1 LHVKFKL
8 MDALKQIELEKG
20 LAMDTVLDALKD
32 ALLTAYKK
40 NYGDLDETREARIDI
55 DEVSGDIRVFEDIEN
70 EKGEME
76 EVEVTPENFGRIAAQ
91 TAKQVIIQRIREAE
105 RELMFDEYHG
115 REGDIVT
122 GIVQQSDQRYTL
134 IDLGKVEAL
143 LPPSEQVRGERYEHG
158 ARLKTYI
165 VDVRR
170 TTKGPQI
177 MVSRTHPGLL
187 KRLFELEVPEIYD
200 GLVEIKA
207 VAREGGQRSKV
218 AVVSNDENVDP
229 VGACV
234 GAKGSR
240 VRMIVSEL
248 RGEKVDIVE
257 WKEDPAEFVANAIS
271 PAKVKEVIV
280 DPENLTA
287 EVIVPDNQLSLA
299 IGKEGQNARLAAKL
313 TGWRIDIL
321 SESQAME
328 AAAIR
333 AEQELERSA
342 TGEQERICRAITS
355 SGQRCK
361 NKALADSEFC
371 GIAAHQRLAEL
382 IEEGSEEIEVVTP
395 AAPEEPQDEVSP
407 TAPEEPQDEVSP
419 TAPEE
424 PQDEVSPTAL
434 EEPQDEVSPTA
445 LEEPQDEVPPQEA
458 DVGGEDDE
466 QVVEEPA
473 AVDEVAGVEG
483 GLESAQEESVTPPE
497 GEAVEDSTNGEPPAL
512 TEPEETAPDSEA
524 AEDTA
529 DSDGD
534 VPAGS

>member
-1 LHVKFKL
+1 MDFKL
-8 MDALKQIELEKG
+8 MDALRQIEVEKG
-20 LAMDTVLDALKD
+20 ISVETVLEALSD
-32 ALLTAYKK
+32 ALLSSYKK
-40 NYGDLDETREARIDI
+40 NYDVESDARIDI
-55 DEVSGDIRVFEDIEN
+55 DEETGDIRVFEVQID
-70 EKGEME
+70 EKGDEVD
-76 EVEVTPENFGRIAAQ
+76 VEVTPKNFGRIAAQ

-105 RELMFDEYHG
+105 RDLMFDEYQD

-143 LPPSEQVRGERYEHG
+143 LPPGEQVRGERYEHG

-170 TTKGPQI
+170 STKGPQI

-207 VAREGGQRSKV
+207 VAREAGQRSKV
-218 AVVSNDENVDP
+218 AVESKDPNVDP

-280 DPENLTA
+280 DPGMLTA

-321 SESQAME
+321 SDYQAAE
-328 AAAIR
+328 AAAR
-333 AEQELERSA
+333 RLERGA
-342 TGEQERICRAITS
+342 AEEQVGAEEQERYCRAITG
-355 SGQRCK
+355 SGKRCR
-361 NKALADSEFC
+361 NKARPGSDFC
-371 GIAAHQRLAEL
+371 GMAAHQKLAEM
-382 IEEGSEEIEVVTP
+382 IEDGTV
-395 AAPEEPQDEVSP
+395 Q
-407 TAPEEPQDEVSP
+407 
-419 TAPEE
+419 
-424 PQDEVSPTAL
+424 
-434 EEPQDEVSPTA
+434 
-445 LEEPQDEVPPQEA
+445 
-458 DVGGEDDE
+458 
-466 QVVEEPA
+466 VEE
-473 AVDEVAGVEG
+473 
-483 GLESAQEESVTPPE
+483 VTPE
-497 GEAVEDSTNGEPPAL
+497 GETEGEGQAGEDAQVDETATAGETDVEAEGA
-512 TEPEETAPDSEA
+512 EPEVVDEGESKVEISNDAVSE
-524 AEDTA
+524 EKE
-529 DSDGD
+529 
-534 VPAGS
+534 AGEAGAHGEEERPESE

>member
-1 LHVKFKL
+1 
-8 MDALKQIELEKG
+8 
-20 LAMDTVLDALKD
+20 MDTVLEALKD
-32 ALLTAYKK
+32 ALLTAYSK
-40 NYGDLDETREARIDI
+40 NYGDESSLTEARIDI
-55 DEVSGDIRVFEDIEN
+55 EETTGDIRVFEEREID
-70 EKGEME
+70 GGGVE

-134 IDLGKVEAL
+134 VDLGKVEAL

-218 AVVSNDENVDP
+218 AVVSHDQNVDP

-280 DPENLTA
+280 DPENMTA

-321 SESQAME
+321 SESQATE
-328 AAAIR
+328 AAALK
-333 AEQELERSA
+333 AERELHKEEA
-342 TGEQERICRAITS
+342 EAEGQICRAITS

-361 NKALADSEFC
+361 NKALPGSEFC

-382 IEEGSEEIEVVTP
+382 IEEGSEDIEEFTPPEEAAP
-395 AAPEEPQDEVSP
+395 AAPETKAEDNQIELNADINIEGKTGAEAAAEVG
-407 TAPEEPQDEVSP
+407 A
-419 TAPEE
+419 
-424 PQDEVSPTAL
+424 
-434 EEPQDEVSPTA
+434 
-445 LEEPQDEVPPQEA
+445 
-458 DVGGEDDE
+458 EDDE
-466 QVVEEPA
+466 VTLGEEEPI
-473 AVDEVAGVEG
+473 ET
-483 GLESAQEESVTPPE
+483 SEEPVTSYQ
-497 GEAVEDSTNGEPPAL
+497 A
-512 TEPEETAPDSEA
+512 
-524 AEDTA
+524 
-529 DSDGD
+529 DGD
-534 VPAGS
+534 QGYLDADRTEEAEPQTEED

>member
-1 LHVKFKL
+1 MKFKL
-8 MDALKQIELEKG
+8 IDALRQIELEKG

-55 DEVSGDIRVFEDIEN
+55 DEFTGDIRVYEDIEN

-76 EVEVTPENFGRIAAQ
+76 EIEVTPENFGRIAAQ

-218 AVVSNDENVDP
+218 AVVSNDDNVDP

-280 DPENLTA
+280 DPENMTA

-328 AAAIR
+328 AAAMR
-333 AEQELERSA
+333 AEQELEMEA
-342 TGEQERICRAITS
+342 AGEQERICRAITS

-361 NKALADSEFC
+361 NKALPDSEFC

-395 AAPEEPQDEVSP
+395 AALEEQQDESP
-407 TAPEEPQDEVSP
+407 QLELETGAEAAGLVGEESSV
-419 TAPEE
+419 
-424 PQDEVSPTAL
+424 
-434 EEPQDEVSPTA
+434 
-445 LEEPQDEVPPQEA
+445 EA
-458 DVGGEDDE
+458 DVVEVECAEEAGRAEGELTRTAEVE
-466 QVVEEPA
+466 QVALPQAAPSNIELEEASPDTDDG
-473 AVDEVAGVEG
+473 DEAEDGVG
-483 GLESAQEESVTPPE
+483 
-497 GEAVEDSTNGEPPAL
+497 DEPPRI
-512 TEPEETAPDSEA
+512 
-524 AEDTA
+524 
-529 DSDGD
+529 
-534 VPAGS
+534 

>member
-1 LHVKFKL
+1 VLNVKFKL
-8 MDALKQIELEKG
+8 IDALKQIELEKG
-20 LAMDTVLDALKD
+20 LAVDTVLEALKD
-32 ALLTAYKK
+32 ALLTAYRK
-40 NYGDLDETREARIDI
+40 NYGDLDEEIEARIDI
-55 DEVSGDIRVFEDIEN
+55 DETTGDIKVFEQIEN
-70 EKGEME
+70 DSGELE

-134 IDLGKVEAL
+134 VDLGKVEAL

-158 ARLKTYI
+158 ARIKTYI

-187 KRLFELEVPEIYD
+187 KRLFELEVPEIFD

-218 AVVSNDENVDP
+218 AVVSNDPNVDP

-280 DPENLTA
+280 DADNLTA

-321 SESQAME
+321 SESQAVE

-333 AEQELERSA
+333 AEETLQEEEASA
-342 TGEQERICRAITS
+342 DEGICRAITS

-361 NKALADSEFC
+361 NKALPGSEFC

-382 IEEGSEEIEVVTP
+382 MEEGSEEIEVFTPVPARAAAEKEPQTAQGNHAEAPDAPQVDVREDELNGGTKVAEEAGEIDEVTSGKEELIQ
-395 AAPEEPQDEVSP
+395 APEESP
-407 TAPEEPQDEVSP
+407 EAQMDVTEER
-419 TAPEE
+419 
-424 PQDEVSPTAL
+424 
-434 EEPQDEVSPTA
+434 
-445 LEEPQDEVPPQEA
+445 PPQADAEKSESDDDTEA
-458 DVGGEDDE
+458 ETEG
-466 QVVEEPA
+466 
-473 AVDEVAGVEG
+473 AVT
-483 GLESAQEESVTPPE
+483 EES
-497 GEAVEDSTNGEPPAL
+497 GSNDEAEAEPDED
-512 TEPEETAPDSEA
+512 EPEEE
-524 AEDTA
+524 
-529 DSDGD
+529 
-534 VPAGS
+534 

>member
-1 LHVKFKL
+1 MTVKFKL
-8 MDALKQIELEKG
+8 IDALKQIELEKG
-20 LAMDTVLDALKD
+20 LAMDTVLEALKD

-40 NYGDLDETREARIDI
+40 NYGDEEGEADARIDI
-55 DEVSGDIRVFEDIEN
+55 DEVTGDIKVFENVEN
-70 EKGEME
+70 KKGELE

-143 LPPSEQVRGERYEHG
+143 LPPSEQVRSERYEHG
-158 ARLKTYI
+158 ARIKTYI

-218 AVVSNDENVDP
+218 AVVSHDANVDP

-280 DPENLTA
+280 DPDNLTA

-333 AEQELERSA
+333 AEQELEGG
-342 TGEQERICRAITS
+342 GEPGESICRAITS
-355 SGQRCK
+355 SGHRCK
-361 NKALADSEFC
+361 NKALPGSEFC
-371 GIAAHQRLAEL
+371 GIAAHQRLGEL
-382 IEEGSEEIEVVTP
+382 IEEGSEEVEVVTP
-395 AAPEEPQDEVSP
+395 LTAAESETAAEVAAGEETPAVTGGEVVEPEADLDQMTLGEEELIETLEDEVTPAPIEEDDSDAGGSAPEEQ
-407 TAPEEPQDEVSP
+407 PESG
-419 TAPEE
+419 
-424 PQDEVSPTAL
+424 
-434 EEPQDEVSPTA
+434 
-445 LEEPQDEVPPQEA
+445 EVPEAEEVGEGAATEA
-458 DVGGEDDE
+458 DEDGEVGG
-466 QVVEEPA
+466 
-473 AVDEVAGVEG
+473 
-483 GLESAQEESVTPPE
+483 
-497 GEAVEDSTNGEPPAL
+497 
-512 TEPEETAPDSEA
+512 TE
-524 AEDTA
+524 
-529 DSDGD
+529 
-534 VPAGS
+534 

>member
-1 LHVKFKL
+1 MLNVKFKL
-8 MDALKQIELEKG
+8 LDALKQIELEKG
-20 LAMDTVLDALKD
+20 LAVDTVLDALKD

-40 NYGDLDETREARIDI
+40 NFGDEESEIETRIDI
-55 DEVSGDIRVFEDIEN
+55 DEATGDIRVFENREN
-70 EKGEME
+70 AAGEME

-91 TAKQVIIQRIREAE
+91 TAKQVVIQRIREAE

-122 GIVQQSDQRYTL
+122 GIVQQSDHRYTL
-134 IDLGKVEAL
+134 VDLGKVEAL

-158 ARLKTYI
+158 ARIKTYI
-165 VDVRR
+165 VDVRK

-218 AVVSNDENVDP
+218 AVVSHDPNVDP

-280 DPENLTA
+280 DPDNLTA

-333 AEQELERSA
+333 KEQELAEP
-342 TGEQERICRAITS
+342 GERICRAITS
-355 SGQRCK
+355 SGQRCR
-361 NKALADSEFC
+361 NRALEGSEFC

-382 IEEGSEEIEVVTP
+382 IEEGSEDVVEYIPDEGETGAPAEAAGAEAGVGEETAAEAEEAAVKAPGAEDEIGQETLG
-395 AAPEEPQDEVSP
+395 EEELM
-407 TAPEEPQDEVSP
+407 E
-419 TAPEE
+419 
-424 PQDEVSPTAL
+424 AL
-434 EEPQDEVSPTA
+434 EEADQGEAETEDE
-445 LEEPQDEVPPQEA
+445 EVPA
-458 DVGGEDDE
+458 GRDATGAAGA
-466 QVVEEPA
+466 EEPA
-473 AVDEVAGVEG
+473 PETG
-483 GLESAQEESVTPPE
+483 EE
-497 GEAVEDSTNGEPPAL
+497 PA
-512 TEPEETAPDSEA
+512 
-524 AEDTA
+524 
-529 DSDGD
+529 
-534 VPAGS
+534 

>member
-1 LHVKFKL
+1 MKFKL
-8 MDALKQIELEKG
+8 LDALKQIELEKG
-20 LAMDTVLDALKD
+20 LAVDTVLEALED

-40 NYGDLDETREARIDI
+40 NYGDLEAEEIDARIDI
-55 DEVSGDIRVFEDIEN
+55 EEETGEIRVFETREDEN
-70 EKGEME
+70 GEPV
-76 EVEVTPENFGRIAAQ
+76 EVEVTPDNFGRIAAQ

-122 GIVQQSDQRYTL
+122 GIIQQSDQRYTL
-134 IDLGKVEAL
+134 VDLGKVEAL

-158 ARLKTYI
+158 ARIKIYI

-170 TTKGPQI
+170 TNKGPQI

-218 AVVSNDENVDP
+218 AVASNDPNVDP

-280 DPENLTA
+280 DTDNLTA

-321 SESQAME
+321 SETQAVE

-333 AEQELERSA
+333 AEREAAAGPLE
-342 TGEQERICRAITS
+342 EPERKCRAITS
-355 SGQRCK
+355 SGHRCRNRAK
-361 NKALADSEFC
+361 PGSDFC
-371 GIAAHQRLAEL
+371 GMPAHQKMGEL
-382 IEEGSEEIEVVTP
+382 IESGDVNVEEVTPVEEGDAPAAGSASEEEQALPPEEEQAAAEAVPEVTEVLEEGPET
-395 AAPEEPQDEVSP
+395 ADQSAAGAPETEEAE
-407 TAPEEPQDEVSP
+407 AP
-419 TAPEE
+419 
-424 PQDEVSPTAL
+424 AL
-434 EEPQDEVSPTA
+434 EA
-445 LEEPQDEVPPQEA
+445 EA
-458 DVGGEDDE
+458 DLPDAGERI
-466 QVVEEPA
+466 A
-473 AVDEVAGVEG
+473 EG
-483 GLESAQEESVTPPE
+483 PWES
-497 GEAVEDSTNGEPPAL
+497 
-512 TEPEETAPDSEA
+512 
-524 AEDTA
+524 
-529 DSDGD
+529 
-534 VPAGS
+534 

>member
-1 LHVKFKL
+1 

-20 LAMDTVLDALKD
+20 LAVETVMDALRD

-40 NYGDLDETREARIDI
+40 NYGEDEEEIDARIDI
-55 DEVSGDIRVFEDIEN
+55 DEATGEIRVFENRPN
-70 EKGEME
+70 EAGELE

-134 IDLGKVEAL
+134 VDLGKVEAL

-158 ARLKTYI
+158 ARIKTYI

-218 AVVSNDENVDP
+218 AVASNDANVDP

-257 WKEDPAEFVANAIS
+257 WKEDPAAFVANAIS

-280 DPENLTA
+280 DPDNMTA

-321 SESQAME
+321 SETQAVE
-328 AAAIR
+328 AAQIR
-333 AEQELERSA
+333 AERQLAGESLEAVS
-342 TGEQERICRAITS
+342 ERQCRAITS
-355 SGQRCK
+355 AGHRCR
-361 NKALADSEFC
+361 NKAKPGSDFC
-371 GIAAHQRLAEL
+371 GMSAHQKMGEMIEAGTVTVEEVVTEEEPWRVTEEATAPEAPAIPEEPSAEETSTEGTLEPEATEEPVAVEPEVTGEEVATEATSTEFTLEPEAIEELAAEVAADEIEAESDEALSEGEEEL
-382 IEEGSEEIEVVTP
+382 IEVLEEEENP
-395 AAPEEPQDEVSP
+395 AAPSSKSENEV
-407 TAPEEPQDEVSP
+407 T
-419 TAPEE
+419 
-424 PQDEVSPTAL
+424 
-434 EEPQDEVSPTA
+434 
-445 LEEPQDEVPPQEA
+445 
-458 DVGGEDDE
+458 ED
-466 QVVEEPA
+466 
-473 AVDEVAGVEG
+473 
-483 GLESAQEESVTPPE
+483 
-497 GEAVEDSTNGEPPAL
+497 
-512 TEPEETAPDSEA
+512 
-524 AEDTA
+524 
-529 DSDGD
+529 
-534 VPAGS
+534 

>member
-1 LHVKFKL
+1 VKFKL

-20 LAMDTVLDALKD
+20 LAVETVMDALRD

-40 NYGDLDETREARIDI
+40 NYGEDEEEIDARIDI
-55 DEVSGDIRVFEDIEN
+55 DEATGEIRVFENRPN
-70 EKGEME
+70 EAGELE

-134 IDLGKVEAL
+134 VDLGKVEAL

-158 ARLKTYI
+158 ARIKTYI

-218 AVVSNDENVDP
+218 AVASNDANVDP

-257 WKEDPAEFVANAIS
+257 WKEDPAAFVANAIS

-280 DPENLTA
+280 DPDNMTA

-321 SESQAME
+321 SETQAVE
-328 AAAIR
+328 AAQIR
-333 AEQELERSA
+333 AERQLAGESLEAVS
-342 TGEQERICRAITS
+342 ERQCRAITS
-355 SGQRCK
+355 AGHRCR
-361 NKALADSEFC
+361 NKAKPGSDFC
-371 GIAAHQRLAEL
+371 GMSAHQKMGEMIEAGTVTVEEVVTEEEPWRVTEEATAPEAPAIPEEPSAEDTSTEDTLEPEATEEPVAVEPEVTGEEVATEATSTEFTLEPEAIEELAAEVAADEIEAESDEALSEGEEEL
-382 IEEGSEEIEVVTP
+382 IEVLEEEENP
-395 AAPEEPQDEVSP
+395 AAPSSKSENEV
-407 TAPEEPQDEVSP
+407 T
-419 TAPEE
+419 
-424 PQDEVSPTAL
+424 
-434 EEPQDEVSPTA
+434 
-445 LEEPQDEVPPQEA
+445 
-458 DVGGEDDE
+458 ED
-466 QVVEEPA
+466 
-473 AVDEVAGVEG
+473 
-483 GLESAQEESVTPPE
+483 
-497 GEAVEDSTNGEPPAL
+497 
-512 TEPEETAPDSEA
+512 
-524 AEDTA
+524 
-529 DSDGD
+529 
-534 VPAGS
+534 

>member
-1 LHVKFKL
+1 VKFKL
-8 MDALKQIELEKG
+8 IDALKQIELEKG
-20 LAMDTVLDALKD
+20 LAVDTVLEALKD

-40 NYGDLDETREARIDI
+40 NFGELEAEEIDARIDI
-55 DEVSGDIRVFEDIEN
+55 DEASGEIRVFEMQEN
-70 EKGEME
+70 ESGELE

-134 IDLGKVEAL
+134 VDLGKVEAL

-158 ARLKTYI
+158 ARIKTYI

-218 AVVSNDENVDP
+218 AVASNDSNVDP

-280 DPENLTA
+280 DPDNLTA

-321 SESQAME
+321 SESQAAE
-328 AAAIR
+328 AARIR
-333 AEQELERSA
+333 AEREMAGEPPEEMER
-342 TGEQERICRAITS
+342 QCRAITS
-355 SGQRCK
+355 SGNRCK
-361 NKALADSEFC
+361 NKAKPGSDFC
-371 GIAAHQRLAEL
+371 GMPAHQKMGEL
-382 IEEGSEEIEVVTP
+382 IEAGEVNVEEVTPLDESGKAEAEEQEEIAELAEEIAEEV
-395 AAPEEPQDEVSP
+395 AEDEAEELAEEV
-407 TAPEEPQDEVSP
+407 EEGLISEGEEELLEV
-419 TAPEE
+419 
-424 PQDEVSPTAL
+424 L
-434 EEPQDEVSPTA
+434 EEA
-445 LEEPQDEVPPQEA
+445 
-458 DVGGEDDE
+458 
-466 QVVEEPA
+466 EEPA
-473 AVDEVAGVEG
+473 ADE
-483 GLESAQEESVTPPE
+483 PE
-497 GEAVEDSTNGEPPAL
+497 AAVEASGGEDAAGGD
-512 TEPEETAPDSEA
+512 EEVERDEA
-524 AEDTA
+524 
-529 DSDGD
+529 
-534 VPAGS
+534 

>member
-1 LHVKFKL
+1 MLKFKL

-20 LAMDTVLDALKD
+20 LAVEIVLDALKD

-40 NYGDLDETREARIDI
+40 NYGEGEEVEIEARIDI
-55 DEVSGDIRVFEDIEN
+55 DEESGEIRVFENRPN
-70 EKGEME
+70 EAGEIE

-134 IDLGKVEAL
+134 VDLGKVEAL

-158 ARLKTYI
+158 ARIKTYI

-170 TTKGPQI
+170 TSKGPQI

-218 AVVSNDENVDP
+218 AVASNDANVDP

-257 WKEDPAEFVANAIS
+257 WKEDQAEFVANAIS

-280 DPENLTA
+280 DPDNLTA

-321 SESQAME
+321 SETQAVE

-333 AEQELERSA
+333 AERQLAGESLDQAER
-342 TGEQERICRAITS
+342 QCRAITS
-355 SGQRCK
+355 SGRRCK
-361 NKALADSEFC
+361 NKAKPDSDFC
-371 GIAAHQRLAEL
+371 GMPAHQKMGEMIEAGTVEVEEVTEEAPIPVTEIEVAEPPEAQSAEATPTEDAL
-382 IEEGSEEIEVVTP
+382 ETEAMEEEIEEVVEEIEDALEAD
-395 AAPEEPQDEVSP
+395 AATEEASALPEEPSAEATP
-407 TAPEEPQDEVSP
+407 TEG
-419 TAPEE
+419 T
-424 PQDEVSPTAL
+424 L
-434 EEPQDEVSPTA
+434 EA
-445 LEEPQDEVPPQEA
+445 EA
-458 DVGGEDDE
+458 T
-466 QVVEEPA
+466 VEE
-473 AVDEVAGVEG
+473 VA
-483 GLESAQEESVTPPE
+483 
-497 GEAVEDSTNGEPPAL
+497 
-512 TEPEETAPDSEA
+512 EA
-524 AEDTA
+524 AAEIAEEDEA
-529 DSDGD
+529 E
-534 VPAGS
+534 

>member
-1 LHVKFKL
+1 MKFKL

-20 LAMDTVLDALKD
+20 LAVDTVLDALKD

-40 NYGDLDETREARIDI
+40 NYCGDREPEDIDARIDI
-55 DEVSGDIRVFEDIEN
+55 EEATGEISVYEMREN
-70 EKGEME
+70 EKGEMVE
-76 EVEVTPENFGRIAAQ
+76 AEVTPENFGRIAAQ

-134 IDLGKVEAL
+134 VDLGKVEAL

-158 ARLKTYI
+158 ARIKTYI

-200 GLVEIKA
+200 GIVEIKA

-218 AVVSNDENVDP
+218 AVASNDANVDP

-280 DPENLTA
+280 DPNNLTA

-321 SESQAME
+321 SESQAHE

-333 AEQELERSA
+333 AERERLGETLDDAEL
-342 TGEQERICRAITS
+342 QCRAITS
-355 SGQRCK
+355 SGHRCK
-361 NKALADSEFC
+361 NKAKPGSEFC
-371 GIAAHQRLAEL
+371 GMPAHAKMGEL
-382 IEEGSEEIEVVTP
+382 IEAGDVTVEEVTP
-395 AAPEEPQDEVSP
+395 IEEGVAPALDAEEAVV
-407 TAPEEPQDEVSP
+407 A
-419 TAPEE
+419 
-424 PQDEVSPTAL
+424 
-434 EEPQDEVSPTA
+434 
-445 LEEPQDEVPPQEA
+445 
-458 DVGGEDDE
+458 
-466 QVVEEPA
+466 VVEETEAEFA
-473 AVDEVAGVEG
+473 A
-483 GLESAQEESVTPPE
+483 
-497 GEAVEDSTNGEPPAL
+497 EAVEQAVTEGEEELIEAL
-512 TEPEETAPDSEA
+512 VEPVSEGTAETSSEVVDEAVVPESVAIGPDESAEGEEP
-524 AEDTA
+524 
-529 DSDGD
+529 
-534 VPAGS
+534 

>member
-1 LHVKFKL
+1 
-8 MDALKQIELEKG
+8 MRTRRGQI
-20 LAMDTVLDALKD
+20 
-32 ALLTAYKK
+32 
-40 NYGDLDETREARIDI
+40 
-55 DEVSGDIRVFEDIEN
+55 
-70 EKGEME
+70 E

-158 ARLKTYI
+158 ARIKTYI

-218 AVVSNDENVDP
+218 AVVSHDANVDP

-280 DPENLTA
+280 DPDNMTA

-328 AAAIR
+328 AAAVR
-333 AEQELERSA
+333 AERELAAGGDQAESM
-342 TGEQERICRAITS
+342 CRAITS
-355 SGQRCK
+355 SGHRCK
-361 NKALADSEFC
+361 NKALPGSEFC
-371 GIAAHQRLAEL
+371 GIAAHQRLGEL
-382 IEEGSEEIEVVTP
+382 IEEGSAEVEVVTP
-395 AAPEEPQDEVSP
+395 LAATERAQAEEDPEPAIETEASPGMGDLETGADQVTPAEKEPIE
-407 TAPEEPQDEVSP
+407 
-419 TAPEE
+419 
-424 PQDEVSPTAL
+424 AL
-434 EEPQDEVSPTA
+434 EDE
-445 LEEPQDEVPPQEA
+445 EEKQGA
-458 DVGGEDDE
+458 E
-466 QVVEEPA
+466 QVETPETDPGPDSDEPGDSPEPEPA
-473 AVDEVAGVEG
+473 GT
-483 GLESAQEESVTPPE
+483 VTE
-497 GEAVEDSTNGEPPAL
+497 TGEP
-512 TEPEETAPDSEA
+512 E
-524 AEDTA
+524 
-529 DSDGD
+529 SDGEGD
-534 VPAGS
+534 GAD

>member
-1 LHVKFKL
+1 MNFKL

-20 LAMDTVLDALKD
+20 IAVDTVIEALDD
-32 ALLTAYKK
+32 ALLSAYKK
-40 NYGDLDETREARIDI
+40 NYNVEEDARIEI
-55 DEVSGDIRVFEDIEN
+55 DTETGEIRVYEMREN
-70 EKGEME
+70 SKGVAE

-105 RELMFDEYHG
+105 REMMFDEYSG

-134 IDLGKVEAL
+134 IELGKVEAL
-143 LPPSEQVRGERYEHG
+143 LPPSEQVKGERYEHG
-158 ARLKTYI
+158 TRLKTYI

-218 AVVSNDENVDP
+218 AVVSNDPNVDP

-257 WKEDPAEFVANAIS
+257 WKDDPAEFVANAIS

-280 DPENLTA
+280 DPVNMTA

-321 SESQAME
+321 SESQAVE
-328 AAAIR
+328 AAQLR
-333 AEQELERSA
+333 AQREAEAAQE
-342 TGEQERICRAITS
+342 TGERQCRAITA
-355 SGQRCK
+355 SGKQCA
-361 NKALADSEFC
+361 NKAKPGSDFC
-371 GIAAHQRLAEL
+371 GLAAHRKMAEL
-382 IEEGSEEIEVVTP
+382 IEAGTVQVEEVQPVEEGTVEAEEADGGGE
-395 AAPEEPQDEVSP
+395 AEEPQEGVGAG
-407 TAPEEPQDEVSP
+407 TTGEGEEAAATQEEPE
-419 TAPEE
+419 A
-424 PQDEVSPTAL
+424 TAL
-434 EEPQDEVSPTA
+434 EQ
-445 LEEPQDEVPPQEA
+445 A
-458 DVGGEDDE
+458 DGST
-466 QVVEEPA
+466 EPA
-473 AVDEVAGVEG
+473 EA
-483 GLESAQEESVTPPE
+483 
-497 GEAVEDSTNGEPPAL
+497 AVEMPAGEGP
-512 TEPEETAPDSEA
+512 EEETAEGGEGQDA
-524 AEDTA
+524 
-529 DSDGD
+529 
-534 VPAGS
+534 

>member
-1 LHVKFKL
+1 LKFKL
-8 MDALKQIELEKG
+8 IDALKQIELEKG
-20 LAMDTVLDALKD
+20 LATETVLDALKD

-40 NYGDLDETREARIDI
+40 NYGELSEEVDARIDI
-55 DEVSGDIRVFEDIEN
+55 DEITGDIKVFETQEN
-70 EKGEME
+70 EKGVAEEM
-76 EVEVTPENFGRIAAQ
+76 EVTPENFGRIAAQ

-165 VDVRR
+165 VDVRK

-218 AVVSNDENVDP
+218 AVVSHDSNVDP

-271 PAKVKEVIV
+271 PAKVKEVLV
-280 DPENLTA
+280 DLANLTA

-328 AAAIR
+328 AAAMR
-333 AEQELERSA
+333 AEQDLEAEKAGDS
-342 TGEQERICRAITS
+342 EQICRAITS
-355 SGQRCK
+355 TGQRCK
-361 NKALADSEFC
+361 NKALAGSEFC
-371 GIAAHQRLAEL
+371 GISAHQRLGEL
-382 IEEGSEEIEVVTP
+382 IEEGSDEIEVYTP
-395 AAPEEPQDEVSP
+395 DGGQFETVAGAATAENMPEGGGG
-407 TAPEEPQDEVSP
+407 T
-419 TAPEE
+419 
-424 PQDEVSPTAL
+424 
-434 EEPQDEVSPTA
+434 
-445 LEEPQDEVPPQEA
+445 
-458 DVGGEDDE
+458 GEDAGETSAGIDE
-466 QVVEEPA
+466 A
-473 AVDEVAGVEG
+473 AEG
-483 GLESAQEESVTPPE
+483 GAEDKAASPEPETTDDSEGEFDKKTPGEEE
-497 GEAVEDSTNGEPPAL
+497 LIEAVEETVEPDTEAGPAESGADGQSESMVEATAEEEELETEGE
-512 TEPEETAPDSEA
+512 
-524 AEDTA
+524 
-529 DSDGD
+529 
-534 VPAGS
+534 